1 MNMLECKFIKC
12 PLCNGQGFVA
22 WWKTKITGEPLLQKV
37 ECARCGGVGFIR
49 KTETEEGE
57 DNG

>member
-1 MNMLECKFIKC
+1 MNMLECKFVKC

-22 WWKTKITGEPLLQKV
+22 RWELQFQAPKLHKA
-37 ECARCGGVGFIR
+37 ECVRCGGVGFIR

-57 DNG
+57 DDG